1 MIFEYKTI
9 TMEYGNCLTNDELNK
24 LGLDG
29 WNLITTNRLYKKL
42 NKLEND
48 TLSFNF
54 VTEYIFKKIKTNKE
68 VSLLTD

>member
-9 TMEYGNCLTNDELNK
+9 TMEYGSVLTNEDLNK

-29 WNLITTNRLYKKL
+29 WDLITTNRLYKKL
-42 NKLEND
+42 NKLQND

-54 VTEYIFKKIKTNKE
+54 VTEYIFKKIKTDKE